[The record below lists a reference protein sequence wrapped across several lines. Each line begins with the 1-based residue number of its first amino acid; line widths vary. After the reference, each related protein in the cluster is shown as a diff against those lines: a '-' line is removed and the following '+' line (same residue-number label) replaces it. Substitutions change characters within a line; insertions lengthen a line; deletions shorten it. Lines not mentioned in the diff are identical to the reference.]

1 MVTDAEKGTG
11 AVWAQAHDPRVTP
24 VGRLL
29 RRARIDELPQVLN
42 VLRGEMSLIGPRPER
57 PEFVEAL
64 AQAIPFYKA
73 RHAVRPGLT
82 GWAQVRYGY
91 GNTVEDA
98 RVKLEFD
105 LYYVRQAGFY
115 LDALILLKT
124 AAVVLKL
131 QGK

>member
-1 MVTDAEKGTG
+1 M
-11 AVWAQAHDPRVTP
+11 
-24 VGRLL
+24 
-29 RRARIDELPQVLN
+29 
-42 VLRGEMSLIGPRPER
+42 
-57 PEFVEAL
+57 EAL
-64 AQAIPFYKA
+64 AQENPFYKA
-73 RHAVRPGLT
+73 RHTVRPGLT

-91 GNTVEDA
+91 GNTVKDA

-124 AAVVLKL
+124 AAVVFKL